1 MTGIQLI
8 YIIHELN
15 THSIAIGGRLPAVL
29 LNSPSTRKDG
39 RLGGAT
45 IHTNVKS
52 LTQFYHAAV
61 LA

>member
-1 MTGIQLI
+1 MTGI
-8 YIIHELN
+8 H
-15 THSIAIGGRLPAVL
+15 TAMIAIGGRVPAVL